1 MFVQISFAQMSFV
14 QISFVQMSFLA
25 DERLVG
31 IVLLLVPL
39 VQLVDELTE
48 DQRVDVLAQLVQ
60 EEPRTKSNKK

>member
-1 MFVQISFAQMSFV
+1 MSFVQMSFDQMSFV
-14 QISFVQMSFLA
+14 QISFVQMSFVQMSFVQMSFLA

-48 DQRVDVLAQLVQ
+48 DQRVNVLAQLV
-60 EEPRTKSNKK
+60 